1 MSQPRRIRAMIVDDE
16 PLGREAVRALL
27 SADEGIE
34 LVGEASDGLQA
45 IADIQALRPELVFL
59 DIQMPECDGFA
70 VLEALPE
77 ESLPVVVF
85 VTAYDKYAL
94 DAFAVH
100 ALDYL
105 LKPIDPARFR
115 AALERVKGAIGKGTG
130 EAASVNEQ
138 LRRFVAELHERSRYR
153 ERIVVKAHGKLLLF
167 KVDEIDWIESA
178 GDYVNLRVRGEQHLL
193 RETMT
198 QVEQKLDP
206 ARFLRI
212 HRSTIVNVDRVKELE
227 LLFQGQYLV
236 RLKDGSRLT
245 ASRSYKKQID
255 QLLSRSL

>member
-1 MSQPRRIRAMIVDDE
+1 MTDPPKIRALIIDDE
-16 PLGREAVRALL
+16 PLGREGIRGLL
-27 SADEGIE
+27 AGDPDIE
-34 LVGEASDGLQA
+34 IVGESSDGVQA

-59 DIQMPECDGFA
+59 DIQMPECDGFG

-77 ESLPVVVF
+77 DVLPAVIF

-105 LKPIDPARFR
+105 LKPVDPERFR
-115 AALERVKGAIGKGTG
+115 SALERVKGHLRRSESGALNDK
-130 EAASVNEQ
+130 
-138 LRRFVAELHERSRYR
+138 LRRFVAELHDRAQYRS
-153 ERIVVKAHGKLLLF
+153 RIVVKTHGKLLLF
-167 KVDEIDWIESA
+167 KVDDVDWVESA
-178 GDYVNLRVRGEQHLL
+178 GDYVNIHVRGEQHLL
-193 RETMT
+193 RETMA
-198 QVEQKLDP
+198 ELEAKLDP
-206 ARFLRI
+206 ARFMRI

-236 RLKDGSRLT
+236 RLRDGTRLT

-255 QLLSRSL
+255 QLLARAL

>member
-1 MSQPRRIRAMIVDDE
+1 MIVDDE

-27 SADEGIE
+27 VQDKGIE
-34 LVGEASDGLQA
+34 IVGEASDGLEA
-45 IADIQALRPELVFL
+45 IADIQRLRPDLLFL
-59 DIQMPECDGFA
+59 DIQMPEVDGFG

-77 ESLPVVVF
+77 ESLPAVVF

-94 DAFAVH
+94 DAFTVH

-115 AALERVKGAIGKGTG
+115 AALERVKATLGKG
-130 EAASVNEQ
+130 ESVAVNEQ
-138 LRRFVAELHERSRYR
+138 LRKFVAQLHERSRYR

-236 RLKDGSRLT
+236 RLRDGSRLT
-245 ASRSYKKQID
+245 TSRSYKKQID